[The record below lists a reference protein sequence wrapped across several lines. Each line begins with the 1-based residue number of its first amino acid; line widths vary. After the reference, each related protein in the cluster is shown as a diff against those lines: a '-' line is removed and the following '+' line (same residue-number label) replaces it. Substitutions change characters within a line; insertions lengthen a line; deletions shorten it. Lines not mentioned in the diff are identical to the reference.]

1 MMYTTPKLS
10 VSENALHLILHA
22 KTEIIPHNVK
32 STGGHGRI
40 VTSPFERRTQPEH
53 WLPEVTLL
61 RLVAIIEAYIDV
73 VSMYRMSHL
82 VDTSD
87 AVTRML
93 LSDFEVSSTST
104 WDDRHKAFER
114 YHEFSIKAYPCWLSV
129 SAGIE
134 VRNCM
139 AHGLGKLTARQKIK
153 TGIARQVS
161 VIDVTVAG
169 NQMHLSQSTVPK
181 LSDACSALVRSVD
194 RDIKLSR

>member
-1 MMYTTPKLS
+1 MAYATPRLS
-10 VSENALHLILHA
+10 VSENALQLILHA

-32 STGGHGRI
+32 STGGQGRI
-40 VTSPFERRTQPEH
+40 VTSPFGRRTQPEH

-61 RLVAIIEAYIDV
+61 RLVAIVEAYIDV
-73 VSMYRMSHL
+73 VSMHRMSHL
-82 VDTSD
+82 LDMSD
-87 AVTRML
+87 AITWML
-93 LSDFEVSSTST
+93 LSDFEMSSTST
-104 WDDRHKAFER
+104 WDDRHNAFKR
-114 YHEFSIKAYPCWLSV
+114 YHEINIKAYPSWPSV

-139 AHGLGKLTARQKIK
+139 AHGLGKLTARQRIK
-153 TGIARQVS
+153 TEIARHVS
-161 VIDVTVAG
+161 VIDVTVAS